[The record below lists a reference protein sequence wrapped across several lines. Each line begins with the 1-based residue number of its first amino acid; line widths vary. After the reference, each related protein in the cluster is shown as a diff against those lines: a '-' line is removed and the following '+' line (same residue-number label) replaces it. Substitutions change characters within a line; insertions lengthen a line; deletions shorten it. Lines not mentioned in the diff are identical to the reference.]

1 MACLSSFAIRSENQS
16 FRGGFLKAI
25 AGVLDRSESMSPD
38 HQRSLLESMVSKEG
52 ALSGITSQFWSDP
65 LAFVALAG
73 ASDLDAIGAPEV
85 LYSPSNRYVGL
96 IYGLLGKKE
105 DQNAFNVESNLFG
118 GFSGAR
124 PEERLMQSLDDQGI
138 GETLK
143 QLNGAF
149 ALALWDRQDKALSL
163 ACDRM
168 GEETMYYSVMAGR
181 LVFSTCLASLMRS
194 HEFKG
199 EIDRDALTLFLRYG
213 FYPAP
218 FTVFKNV
225 KKLMAG
231 TYVTFG
237 IKHWDEPPCTYWSFG
252 DELTSAQYRD
262 APSAGNDFMT
272 RVHAL
277 KSAMLSK
284 LKESGGAP
292 AFIDAEGLFMGSQ
305 AHFFNE
311 DERALLSC
319 ISMENLIKV
328 EATAEEADDL
338 GFDTEYL
345 NRILAIASHSEPLA
359 DSTAILCGLID
370 AKLGPKLGGLV
381 IGDGPSIWCG
391 IESKDILRKWSMFAR
406 VPLAFRKIVGSA
418 VTILPPS
425 FWSKSL
431 WYLRLI
437 LPRKIAL
444 SRFGERLSL
453 LRAQLFSASFED
465 FLLCRRSIWFE
476 PERVVRQSIEPHVG
490 LRNVAH
496 WLRLRHL
503 GQRVSFYDYQTISS
517 GRLLAWAGLAHH
529 RSILIAK
536 PFMVPEVALS
546 LIVEQNDS
554 EGGDSAAMLSE
565 LGLNRVH
572 SVDPNELMDRVGDW
586 LRGPL
591 KEWAHGLLNDRQL
604 KSDRLFNRGLIRRK
618 WLQHQAGNNDSV
630 RELWAVLV
638 FMAWLEEHRASISM
652 I

>member
-1 MACLSSFAIRSENQS
+1 M
-16 FRGGFLKAI
+16 KAI
-25 AGVLDRSESMSPD
+25 SGVLDRSESMSPD
-38 HQRSLLESMVSKEG
+38 HLKSFLDSMVSKED
-52 ALSGITSQFWSDP
+52 SSTNIPSQFWSDP
-65 LAFVALAG
+65 LGFVALSG
-73 ASDLDAIGAPEV
+73 VSDVAALGSPE
-85 LYSPSNRYVGL
+85 LLHSPSNRYVGL
-96 IYGLLGKKE
+96 IYGLLGNKE
-105 DQNAFNVESNLFG
+105 DQSEPNVESNSFG
-118 GFSGAR
+118 RMGGAR
-124 PEERLMQSLDDQGI
+124 PEAWLMQSLDNQGI

-143 QLNGAF
+143 QLSGGF
-149 ALALWDRQDKALSL
+149 SLALWDRQDKALSL

-168 GEETMYYSVMAGR
+168 GEETMYYSVVEGR
-181 LVFSTCLASLMRS
+181 LVFSTSLATLMKS

-199 EIDRDALTLFLRYG
+199 EIDRDSLTLFLRYG

-225 KKLMAG
+225 KKLMGG

-237 IKHWDEPPCTYWSFG
+237 VKHWDDPPCSYWSFG

-262 APSAGNDFMT
+262 SPYVGYDLKA
-272 RVHAL
+272 RLHAL
-277 KSAMLSK
+277 KSGMVSK
-284 LKESGGAP
+284 LSEFGPPP
-292 AFIDAEGLFMGSQ
+292 AFIDAERLFSGNQDLSL
-305 AHFFNE
+305 NE
-311 DERALLSC
+311 DERELLNW
-319 ISMENLIKV
+319 ISMESLMKV
-328 EATAEEADDL
+328 VPNVEQSDGL

-345 NRILAIASHSEPLA
+345 DRILAIASYSEPLS
-359 DSTAILCGLID
+359 DPTAILCGLLD
-370 AKLGPKLGGLV
+370 ANLGPKLGGLM
-381 IGDGPSIWCG
+381 IGDGPSIWNG
-391 IESKDILRKWSMFAR
+391 IESKDILRKWSMYSR
-406 VPLAFRKIVGSA
+406 VPLVFRKIVGG
-418 VTILPPS
+418 VLTIVPPS
-425 FWSKSL
+425 FWTKSL

-490 LRNVAH
+490 LRNTAH

-503 GQRVSFYDYQTISS
+503 GQRLSFYDFQTVSS
-517 GRLLAWAGLAHH
+517 GRLLAWAGLARH

-546 LIVEQNDS
+546 FVVGQNDS
-554 EGGDSAAMLSE
+554 AGNGSPVME
-565 LGLNRVH
+565 LELQSNRAH
-572 SVDPNELMDRVGDW
+572 GVDPNEVMDRVGDW

-591 KEWAHGLLNDRQL
+591 KEWGHGLLNDRKL

-638 FMAWLEEHRASISM
+638 FMAWLEAHRASISM